1 MRTVIYLVVGIVFG
15 ITMFKSEAASWFRI
29 YEMFQFQA
37 FHMYGIIG
45 SALILGVLMI
55 QIMKR
60 KNVKSFYGN
69 PIKFEPKEKGIT
81 RYLVGGIMFGLG
93 WALAGA
99 CPGPMYTLV
108 GAGYWTILVVIAS
121 ALLGTYVY
129 GLLKSK
135 SQKLISVMMFSIIPK
150 RQLRFFL

>member
-1 MRTVIYLVVGIVFG
+1 MKTLVYLAIGILFG

-45 SALILGVLMI
+45 SALILGVLMTYVI
-55 QIMKR
+55 KR
-60 KNVKSFYGN
+60 NKIKSFYN
-69 PIKFEPKEKGIT
+69 NTIHFTPKEKSFF
-81 RYLVGGIMFGLG
+81 RYIIGGILFGLG

-108 GAGYWTILVVIAS
+108 GSGYISMLIVVLAAIV
-121 ALLGTYVY
+121 GTLVY
-129 GLLKSK
+129 GLVKD
-135 SQKLISVMMFSIIPK
+135 KLPH
-150 RQLRFFL
+150 

>member
-1 MRTVIYLVVGIVFG
+1 MKTLIYLAIGILFG

-45 SALILGVLMI
+45 SALILGVLMTYFI
-55 QIMKR
+55 KQFKI
-60 KNVKSFYGN
+60 KSFYKN
-69 PIKFEPKEKGIT
+69 QIEFKPKEKGFT
-81 RYLVGGIMFGLG
+81 RYIVGGILFGLG

-108 GAGYWTILVVIAS
+108 GAGFLSMLIVVLAAIF
-121 ALLGTYVY
+121 GTLVY
-129 GLLKSK
+129 GFLKD
-135 SQKLISVMMFSIIPK
+135 KLPH
-150 RQLRFFL
+150 